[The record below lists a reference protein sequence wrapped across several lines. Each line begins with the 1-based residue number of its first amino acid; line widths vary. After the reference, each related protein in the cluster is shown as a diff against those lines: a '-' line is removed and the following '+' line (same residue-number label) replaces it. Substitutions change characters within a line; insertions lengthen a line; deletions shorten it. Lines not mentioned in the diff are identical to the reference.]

1 MQVVDPTSS
10 DEAAPSTGLRG
21 ALLAPSSSSAR
32 VDASRRRRND
42 LARLALVVLAF
53 AALLRLPAFFVDV
66 FNSDETFLATQAEV
80 IQDGGN
86 LYHEAADRKP
96 PLVPYVYA
104 AAFEV
109 FDTRDLWSVRVFA
122 IAAAA
127 LTGFLVALEARR
139 RYGRRAA
146 WCTGLLCVFALVAFA
161 PQDGQAAN
169 FEVFMLP
176 AMTASVLLARRGRA
190 RSAGAAVAVATLAKQ
205 TGALTLVP
213 VLYLVWRTRGRRGVG
228 DALGGFALPLA
239 LVAAALGP
247 GQLFYWT
254 VLGNGSYVSVETAS
268 TVVLSSFVLMT
279 LGWVGCN
286 LPIVW
291 RLPAAWRARRV
302 VARDGETDA
311 DLWIWLA
318 SGVVGVMIGLRFFG
332 HYYLQLIPPL
342 CLLTGAALSRGSRRI
357 ATVTVAFAAA
367 FAIAFSAAGYFMRPF
382 GPEPPY
388 VPVSRFLAAH
398 TTARDRVLVWGSVPE
413 IYWASGALPASRL
426 ITTNTFLAGNHPGR
440 PPEDAAP
447 EDSDPE
453 VWDWFFQD
461 LAEHPPRYIV
471 DTSPAAIRG
480 AQWTPISRFPRLE
493 AMLENQ
499 YRFVKSIDDID
510 LYERAV

>member
-1 MQVVDPTSS
+1 MQVVDPTPST
-10 DEAAPSTGLRG
+10 EAALSD
-21 ALLAPSSSSAR
+21 APRRRSSAR
-32 VDASRRRRND
+32 TRGD

-66 FNSDETFLATQAEV
+66 FNSDETFLATQAQV

-86 LYHEAADRKP
+86 LYREAADRKP

-104 AAFEV
+104 AAFEL
-109 FDTRDLWSVRVFA
+109 FGTNDLWSVRVFA
-122 IAAAA
+122 ITAAA
-127 LTGFLVALEARR
+127 LTAFLVAIEARR

-146 WCTGLLCVFALVAFA
+146 WCAGLLCVFALIAFA

-169 FEVFMLP
+169 FEIFMLP

-190 RSAGAAVAVATLAKQ
+190 LSAGAAVAVATLAKQ
-205 TGALTLVP
+205 TGALTLIP
-213 VLYLVWRTRGRRGVG
+213 VLYLVWRRRGRRGIG
-228 DALGGFALPLA
+228 DALGGFGLPLA
-239 LVAAALGP
+239 LAAAALGA

-291 RLPAAWRARRV
+291 RLPAAWRERRLV
-302 VARDGETDA
+302 GRDGDTDT
-311 DLWIWLA
+311 DLWLWLISA
-318 SGVVGVMIGLRFFG
+318 VLGVMVGLRFFG

-342 CLLTGAALSRGSRRI
+342 CLLTAGALSRGSKRV
-357 ATVTVAFAAA
+357 ALATVAFAAA

-388 VPVSRFLAAH
+388 ETVSKFLAAH
-398 TTARDRVLVWGSVPE
+398 TRADDRVLVWGSVPE

-447 EDSDPE
+447 EESDPE
-453 VWDWFFQD
+453 VWHWFFED

-471 DTSPAAIRG
+471 DTAPAAIRG
-480 AQWTPISRFPRLE
+480 AQWTPIDRFPRLE
-493 AMLENQ
+493 AMLESQ
-499 YRFVKSIDDID
+499 YRFVRSIDDID
-510 LYERAV
+510 VYERAV

>member
-1 MQVVDPTSS
+1 MQVVSTT
-10 DEAAPSTGLRG
+10 PSTEAVSTGPLPG
-21 ALLAPSSSSAR
+21 SPSGVR
-32 VDASRRRRND
+32 DTRHRRRD
-42 LARLALVVLAF
+42 LARLALLIVAC
-53 AALLRLPAFFVDV
+53 ATLLRLPAFFVDV
-66 FNSDETFLATQAEV
+66 FNSDETFLATQAQV
-80 IQDGGN
+80 IDEGGN
-86 LYHEAADRKP
+86 LYQEAADRKP

-104 AAFEV
+104 AAFEL
-109 FDTRDLWSVRVFA
+109 FGTNDLWSVRVLA

-127 LTGFLVALEARR
+127 LTALLVAVEARR

-146 WCTGLLCVFALVAFA
+146 WCAGLLCVFALVAFA

-169 FEVFMLP
+169 FEIFMLP

-190 RSAGAAVAVATLAKQ
+190 LSAGAAVAVATLAKQ

-213 VLYLVWRTRGRRGVG
+213 VLYLAWRARGRRGVA
-228 DALGGFALPLA
+228 DALGGFSLPLA
-239 LVAAALGP
+239 IVAALLGA

-291 RLPAAWRARRV
+291 RLPVAWRQRRTRV
-302 VARDGETDA
+302 RDGATDL
-311 DLWIWLA
+311 DLWLWLA
-318 SGVVGVMIGLRFFG
+318 SAVLAVMVGLRFFG

-342 CLLTGAALSRGSRRI
+342 CLLTAAALSRGSRRI
-357 ATVTVAFAAA
+357 ATATVAFAAV

-388 VPVSRFLAAH
+388 ETISRYLASH
-398 TTARDRVLVWGSVPE
+398 TAGNDRVLVWGSVPE

-447 EDSDPE
+447 EESDPE
-453 VWDWFFQD
+453 VWDWFFED
-461 LAEHPPRYIV
+461 LTAHPPRYIV
-471 DTSPAAIRG
+471 DTAPAAIRG
-480 AQWTPISRFPRLE
+480 AEWTPIARFPRLQALLRGE
-493 AMLENQ
+493 
-499 YRFVKSIDDID
+499 YRFVRSIDDID
-510 LYERAV
+510 IYERAV